1 MICPSILSADF
12 SSLKEILKQMEES
25 GIQVVHFDVM
35 DNHFVPNLTFGAKLI
50 ADLRPHSSL
59 LFDAHL
65 MIENPQKDLNLYLD
79 AGADFITVHYE
90 ACLKE
95 DLKNMADKVH
105 SANKKLGISIKPQ
118 TPPQVLDSLLP
129 FIDLVLVMSVEPG
142 FGGQK
147 MIPHCLDKLCYFNK
161 KQKEENLS
169 FIVQVDGG
177 VNRETFEDTLKAG
190 AHWLVIG
197 SAFFKEKTFDF
208 YPKWLEEVLH
218 AKR

>member
-12 SSLKEILKQMEES
+12 SSLKEILKQMEEA
-25 GIQVVHFDVM
+25 GIKVVHFDVM

-59 LFDAHL
+59 FFDAHL
-65 MIENPQKDLNLYLD
+65 MIDNPLKDLNLYLD
-79 AGADFITVHYE
+79 AGADLITVHYE

-95 DLKNMADKVH
+95 DLKSMAYKVR
-105 SANKKLGISIKPQ
+105 SANKKFGISIKPQ
-118 TPPQVLDSLLP
+118 TPPEELDSFLP
-129 FIDLVLVMSVEPG
+129 LIDLVLVMSVEPG

-147 MIPHCLDKLCYFNK
+147 MIPHCLDKLSYFNK

-177 VNRETFEDTLKAG
+177 VNRETFENTLKAG
-190 AHWLVIG
+190 AQWLVIG
-197 SAFFKEKTFDF
+197 SAFFKEPTFDF

-218 AKR
+218 AKG